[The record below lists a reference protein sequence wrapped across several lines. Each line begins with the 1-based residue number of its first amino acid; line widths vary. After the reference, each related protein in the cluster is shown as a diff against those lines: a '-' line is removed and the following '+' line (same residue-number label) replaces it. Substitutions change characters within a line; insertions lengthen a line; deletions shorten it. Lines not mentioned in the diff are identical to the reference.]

1 MSDTQVKIL
10 DYTTL
15 IQLNETLDYTADSLM
30 RVRDGVNQY
39 FDFILDQMQRQ
50 VDEIEGL
57 VEEAKQRLEEAEAD
71 LSSCES
77 SQEWDEDDHCY
88 RPSCDYEKA
97 EVNSARRE
105 YDEWQSKYEK
115 AKGILS
121 DVKSEI
127 DKYHQCPGII
137 TPGGGDFTI
146 EYTSGEHTN
155 SSTKKMDEIIEVVE
169 EYIGAKSNLSGD
181 SKTVAQVHSEAL
193 EALEGEKKDNNNE
206 KAAKFRASSEDVRER
221 MARTQPS
228 HATANEIVI
237 CSGCHRPLPLCI
249 CQRVRER

>member
-30 RVRDGVNQY
+30 RIRDGVNQY

-50 VDEIEGL
+50 VDEIERL
-57 VEEAKQRLEEAEAD
+57 MEEAKQRLEEAEAD

-77 SQEWDEDDHCY
+77 SQEWDEEDHCY

-115 AKGILS
+115 AKSILS

-127 DKYHQCPGII
+127 DKYHQRPGII

-146 EYTSGEHTN
+146 EYTSGEHTD
-155 SSTKKMDEIIEVVE
+155 SSIKKMDEIIEVVE
-169 EYIGAKSNLSGD
+169 EYINGEDGLVLKSRKTNTKHLTPDLSAIKLLLAFSQD
-181 SKTVAQVHSEAL
+181 NYENMTEEEL
-193 EALEGEKKDNNNE
+193 EEEKK
-206 KAAKFRASSEDVRER
+206 KLLSLLTKSE
-221 MARTQPS
+221 
-228 HATANEIVI
+228 
-237 CSGCHRPLPLCI
+237 
-249 CQRVRER
+249 